1 MGQADSPLL
10 PYGGYEHLRA
20 YKVAE
25 VVYDATVVFC
35 DRFIEKRSRTHD
47 QMVQAARSGVRNI
60 SEGSGAAAT
69 SKKSEMLLTNVARA
83 SLSDEL
89 LKDYRSFL
97 IQRGLPLWDK
107 DSPKALAMRS
117 RLKHDVAPDLPS
129 AKAGAVRLTGL
140 CGLVEFVR
148 QAEPELAAN
157 AMVCAVNQ
165 AAFLLRRLV
174 ERQSRDFVEQGGFTE
189 RLYEARVQARAS
201 NGEKDAPVC
210 PLCGEKMRKRTAGK
224 GANAGKSFWGC
235 PGYPECRGTLKVD
248 GSDKSDSSD
257 RSDAGS

>member
-1 MGQADSPLL
+1 MSEASPLL
-10 PYGGYEHLRA
+10 PHGGYEHLRA

-35 DRFIEKRSRTHD
+35 DRFVEKSSRTHD

-97 IQRGLPLWDK
+97 IQRGLPLWEK
-107 DSPKALAMRS
+107 DSSKALAMRE
-117 RLKHDVAPDLPS
+117 RLRHDVAPNLPS
-129 AKAGAVRLTGL
+129 EQEGRTRLTGL
-140 CGLVEFVR
+140 TGLTEFVR
-148 QAEPELAAN
+148 EAEPEIAAN

-165 AAFLLRRLV
+165 AAYLLRKLV
-174 ERQSRDFVEQGGFTE
+174 ERQSRDFVEKGGFTE
-189 RLYEARVQARAS
+189 SLYEARTKARA
-201 NGEKDAPVC
+201 GDGDAPEC
-210 PLCGEKMRKRTAGK
+210 PLCGKPMRRRTAGK
-224 GANAGKSFWGC
+224 GANAGKEFWGC
-235 PGYPECRGTLKVD
+235 SAYPECRGTLEVA
-248 GSDKSDSSD
+248 GESDKSDLSD
-257 RSDAGS
+257 NSR

>member
-1 MGQADSPLL
+1 MSEASPLL

-35 DRFIEKRSRTHD
+35 DRFVEKSSRTHD

-107 DSPKALAMRS
+107 DSSKALAMRE
-117 RLKHDVAPDLPS
+117 RLRHDVVPDLPPE
-129 AKAGAVRLTGL
+129 KEGRTRLSGL
-140 CGLVEFVR
+140 TGLVEFVR
-148 QAEPELAAN
+148 AAEPEIAAN

-165 AAFLLRRLV
+165 AAYLLRRLV
-174 ERQSRDFVEQGGFTE
+174 EGQSRDFVEKGGFTE
-189 RLYEARVQARAS
+189 RLYEARTQARAN
-201 NGEKDAPVC
+201 NGEADAPVC
-210 PLCGEKMRKRTAGK
+210 PLCGEAMRKRTAGK
-224 GANAGKSFWGC
+224 GPNAGNEFWGC
-235 PGYPECRGTLKVD
+235 SGYPECRGTLEVE
-248 GSDKSDSSD
+248 
-257 RSDAGS
+257 

>member
-1 MGQADSPLL
+1 MSEASPLL
-10 PYGGYEHLRA
+10 PHGGYEHLRA

-35 DRFIEKRSRTHD
+35 DRFIEKSSRTHD

-97 IQRGLPLWDK
+97 IQRGLSLWDK
-107 DSPKALAMRS
+107 DSPKALAMRE
-117 RLKHDVAPDLPS
+117 RLKQDVVADLPPVRE
-129 AKAGAVRLTGL
+129 GRTRLTGL
-140 CGLVEFVR
+140 TGLVEFVR
-148 QAEPELAAN
+148 EADAEISAN

-165 AAFLLRRLV
+165 AAYLLRRLV
-174 ERQSRDFVEQGGFTE
+174 ERQGRDFVEKGGFTE
-189 RLYEARVQARAS
+189 SLYEARTQARAG
-201 NGEKDAPVC
+201 NADAPEC
-210 PLCGEKMRKRTAGK
+210 PLCGEAMRKRTAGK
-224 GANAGKSFWGC
+224 GANAGKEFWGC
-235 PGYPECRGTLKVD
+235 SAYPECRGTLEVE
-248 GSDKSDSSD
+248 
-257 RSDAGS
+257 

>member
-1 MGQADSPLL
+1 M
-10 PYGGYEHLRA
+10 RA

-35 DRFIEKRSRTHD
+35 DRFVEKSSRTHD

-97 IQRGLPLWDK
+97 IQRGLPLWEK
-107 DSPKALAMRS
+107 DSPKALAMRE
-117 RLKHDVAPDLPS
+117 RLKHDVVADLPP
-129 AKAGAVRLTGL
+129 ATEGRTRLTGL
-140 CGLVEFVR
+140 TGLVEFVR
-148 QAEPELAAN
+148 KAEPELAAN

-165 AAFLLRRLV
+165 AAYLLRRLV
-174 ERQSRDFVEQGGFTE
+174 ERQSRDFVEKGGFTE
-189 RLYEARVQARAS
+189 SLYEARTQARA
-201 NGEKDAPVC
+201 ETADAPEC
-210 PLCGEKMRKRTAGK
+210 PLCGKAMRKRTVGK
-224 GANAGKSFWGC
+224 GANAGKEFWGC
-235 PGYPECRGTLKVD
+235 SAYPECRGTREV
-248 GSDKSDSSD
+248 DKSDGSD
-257 RSDAGS
+257 RSDK